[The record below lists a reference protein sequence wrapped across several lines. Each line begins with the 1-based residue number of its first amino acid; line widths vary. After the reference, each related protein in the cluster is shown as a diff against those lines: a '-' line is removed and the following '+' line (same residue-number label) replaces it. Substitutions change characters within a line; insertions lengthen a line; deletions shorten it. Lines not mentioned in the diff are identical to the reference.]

1 MKQMKGK
8 EKKKKGEGKENEAK
22 GKTCEKQ
29 KGQKTHLRIQIGEYF
44 FLRNAAFKKKEM
56 NK

>member
-8 EKKKKGEGKENEAK
+8 EKKKKKEGKENEAK

-29 KGQKTHLRIQIGEYF
+29 KGQKTHL
-44 FLRNAAFKKKEM
+44 LT
-56 NK
+56 